1 MRKLHLL
8 HYQMFRLYM
17 MYMVYWNEN
26 FKVNLWNDWVF
37 SFLINIYRLRRSKR
51 LRLKRLNLAQQILTP
66 KNRQARHDK
75 LYGSKK
81 YQKLRI
87 IWKTRC
93 LYELEKSLD
102 VFYVSVYIYIFNR
115 FLFSQFLMASFFF
128 TVLGFSG
135 SEDLTS
141 IKACQKLLKV
151 FKLKPTRAIY
161 CL

>member
-1 MRKLHLL
+1 MT
-8 HYQMFRLYM
+8 
-17 MYMVYWNEN
+17 YMVYWNEN

-115 FLFSQFLMASFFF
+115 FLFSQFLMASFSSLFWLF
-128 TVLGFSG
+128 L
-135 SEDLTS
+135 EAK
-141 IKACQKLLKV
+141 I
-151 FKLKPTRAIY
+151 
-161 CL
+161 